1 MRYFAAIV
9 LFAASLAACQ
19 PPSSKPSM
27 VPADQASE
35 ARAEAP
41 TAALASPTEEPEAPA
56 EPATQAST
64 EVPQV
69 RQELSASDPGSVNL
83 ASGKPTLVE
92 FFAFW

>member
-9 LFAASLAACQ
+9 LLAAALAACQ
-19 PPSSKPSM
+19 PSTPEPSM
-27 VPADQASE
+27 VSADQASKV
-35 ARAEAP
+35 RAEAP

-83 ASGKPTLVE
+83 ASGKPILVE